1 MTIAV
6 LPQCKL
12 ICQMWSIL
20 HVCWMKSEPRLRPG
34 YIQLN
39 KASTKLNG
47 LQSNY
52 GSTILRSVSKIEK
65 NNY

>member
-1 MTIAV
+1 MTILV

-20 HVCWMKSEPRLRPG
+20 RVCWMKSEPRLSPG
-34 YIQLN
+34 YIRLN

-52 GSTILRSVSKIEK
+52 GSTILRSVRKIEK
-65 NNY
+65 SNY